1 MKAAMNRTLGALAFM
16 LATVTATGI
25 LVLGGLR
32 EDSVQGHG
40 ARAACLARCPAL
52 LASALK

>member
-1 MKAAMNRTLGALAFM
+1 MKAAMNRALWALAFM
-16 LATVTATGI
+16 LATVTASGI
-25 LVLGGLR
+25 LVLGGLS
-32 EDSVQGHG
+32 EDSAQGQG